1 MIKKIN
7 YFVVVV
13 EVVLGAINNIYINSF
28 NENLKITW
36 YGKNKN

>member
-13 EVVLGAINNIYINSF
+13 EVVLGAIINVYINKFS
-28 NENLKITW
+28 ENLKFTW